1 MENNLSLEV
10 KAQEIHENAQFWH
23 NRAEHNLYKFFLEVK
38 KIRDNRYY
46 KELGYSNFEDYCLNS
61 WNIKRGTMDER
72 IQIAETFSESDFNR
86 YSGQLGHKK
95 TLLLTTMSEPQREQT
110 LNEGVPTE
118 QGYKSYEKATQKE
131 IAAYKRSSEEMER
144 KAKEYEQKLKQ
155 RDEQNAQLQSQVEQ
169 AQRSEEIAKKQLE
182 DAESREP
189 EVIEKEIVKE
199 VVPDQINKQLEN
211 LKNDKKLLEQR
222 EKELSDLKRRFK
234 EREKQPETNKYERD
248 SNLTEEEQIASIRFQ
263 VETNLLAL
271 RDDANEFLDK
281 AAHTPYREAAIARAS
296 QRTKNM
302 MFDVVEEMEA
312 WTRQMRNALNTSRI
326 VGEE

>member
-1 MENNLSLEV
+1 MNELEQQEFDYSLVDNETAIKLEKFERQLDRIYNSYSVEVGEVLFKANEELSNYGNGTFIKWAESKGIKERSVYNYINAYKFLQQLQKPEEKEMFLSQSKRLQYAMSKPSANKKVNEAVLNGEV
-10 KAQEIHENAQFWH
+10 KSSKE
-23 NRAEHNLYKFFLEVK
+23 
-38 KIRDNRYY
+38 Y
-46 KELGYSNFEDYCLNS
+46 KEL
-61 WNIKRGTMDER
+61 ER
-72 IQIAETFSESDFNR
+72 
-86 YSGQLGHKK
+86 
-95 TLLLTTMSEPQREQT
+95 
-110 LNEGVPTE
+110 
-118 QGYKSYEKATQKE
+118 
-131 IAAYKRSSEEMER
+131 
-144 KAKEYEQKLKQ
+144 KLKQ

-182 DAESREP
+182 DAESRET
-189 EVIEKEIVKE
+189 EVVEKEIVKE
-199 VVPDQINKQLEN
+199 VVPDRINKQLEN

-234 EREKQPETNKYERD
+234 EREQQPETNKYERD

-326 VGEE
+326 VEEE

>member
-1 MENNLSLEV
+1 MNELQLSNDLTTIETEIKSYQNIAGQSIFEIGRRLKHVKENDLAHGEFGKWLERIGMHRQQAHQFI
-10 KAQEIHENAQFWH
+10 KISKEFENTNVNARLH
-23 NRAEHNLYKFFLEVK
+23 LGVRALYQLATMPKEQREDVIQNGIETKDGK
-38 KIRDNRYY
+38 KSIEEATTR
-46 KELGYSNFEDYCLNS
+46 ELEDYK
-61 WNIKRGTMDER
+61 KRT
-72 IQIAETFSESDFNR
+72 
-86 YSGQLGHKK
+86 K
-95 TLLLTTMSEPQREQT
+95 TLEQ
-110 LNEGVPTE
+110 
-118 QGYKSYEKATQKE
+118 
-131 IAAYKRSSEEMER
+131 
-144 KAKEYEQKLKQ
+144 
-155 RDEQNAQLQSQVEQ
+155 QNAQLQSQVEQ

-189 EVIEKEIVKE
+189 EVVEKEIVKE
-199 VVPDQINKQLEN
+199 VVPDRINKQLEN

-234 EREKQPETNKYERD
+234 EREQQPETNKYERD

-271 RDDANEFLDK
+271 RDDANDFLDK

-326 VGEE
+326 VEEE

>member
-1 MENNLSLEV
+1 MSELQLSNDLTTIETEIKSYQNIAGQSIFEIGRRLKHVKENDLAHGEFGKWLEKVNISKDYSAKYIKVFDEFDNSNFATLRNIGISALHEIASLPKPERTKEHTTAKGEV
-10 KAQEIHENAQFWH
+10 KTPDEMTVREL
-23 NRAEHNLYKFFLEVK
+23 RELK
-38 KIRDNRYY
+38 K
-46 KELGYSNFEDYCLNS
+46 
-61 WNIKRGTMDER
+61 
-72 IQIAETFSESDFNR
+72 Q
-86 YSGQLGHKK
+86 
-95 TLLLTTMSEPQREQT
+95 
-110 LNEGVPTE
+110 
-118 QGYKSYEKATQKE
+118 
-131 IAAYKRSSEEMER
+131 
-144 KAKEYEQKLKQ
+144 LKQ

-189 EVIEKEIVKE
+189 EVVEKEIVKE
-199 VVPDQINKQLEN
+199 VVPDRINKQLEN

-234 EREKQPETNKYERD
+234 EREQQPETNKYERD

-326 VGEE
+326 VEEE

>member
-1 MENNLSLEV
+1 MNELQLSNDLPVIESELKV
-10 KAQEIHENAQFWH
+10 F
-23 NRAEHNLYKFFLEVK
+23 
-38 KIRDNRYY
+38 
-46 KELGYSNFEDYCLNS
+46 KEMNGYSMYEIGRRLKHVKENDLVHGQWIEWLEKVDIHPREAQRF
-61 WNIKRGTMDER
+61 IK
-72 IQIAETFSESDFNR
+72 IVSDP
-86 YSGQLGHKK
+86 QLK
-95 TLLLTTMSEPQREQT
+95 TTTWSHLGSRT
-110 LNEGVPTE
+110 LYEITGVPIEEREKKHLTE
-118 QGYKSYEKATQKE
+118 KGEEKTVDEMTVKE
-131 IAAYKRSSEEMER
+131 IQNLKR
-144 KAKEYEQKLKQ
+144 QLKQ